1 MAKDGQVTKLLTE
14 ADTSVDADKRLKL
27 YQEALKTIAEK
38 DYLFPLYSYPANYAF
53 TRDLAFTAQPDELPR
68 FYAAHWK

>member
-1 MAKDGQVTKLLTE
+1 MSHDASVTKELVE
-14 ADTSVDADKRLKL
+14 ADTSVDTGKRLSL

-38 DYLFPLYSYPANYAF
+38 DYLFPLFSYPANYAF
-53 TRDLAFTAQPDELPR
+53 TSDLVFTAQPDELPR